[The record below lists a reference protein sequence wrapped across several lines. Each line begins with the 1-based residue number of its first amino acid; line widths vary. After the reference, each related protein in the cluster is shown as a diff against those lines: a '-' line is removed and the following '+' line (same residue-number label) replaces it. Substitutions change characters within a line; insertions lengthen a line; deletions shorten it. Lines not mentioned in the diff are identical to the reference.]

1 MKDYEERNIIF
12 IYSPCN
18 ATGLSALL
26 RTAAEVA
33 AKQYPETG
41 GWLGPFVSMEPPPP
55 PTPAG
60 WRVYVCR
67 DAMSK
72 VKALPA
78 IGEELNE
85 RKTK

>member
-1 MKDYEERNIIF
+1 MKDYEERNVIF

-33 AKQYPETG
+33 AKQYPESD
-41 GWLGPFVSMEPPPP
+41 GWLGPFVSMDPPPP
-55 PTPAG
+55 PAPAG

-67 DAMSK
+67 DAISK
-72 VKALPA
+72 ARALPA
-78 IGEELNE
+78 IGED
-85 RKTK
+85 KP